1 MSKSIKL
8 MLGLGLAVVLS
19 AGSCS
24 HNAPQEEIVLVDP
37 APIVVEP
44 VFTGKYK

>member
-8 MLGLGLAVVLS
+8 VLGLGLVAIVS
-19 AGSCS
+19 ACG
-24 HNAPQEEIVLVDP
+24 HHGGGQQEEIVLVDP

>member
-8 MLGLGLAVVLS
+8 VLGLGLALVLA

-24 HNAPQEEIVLVDP
+24 TDTPQEEIVLVDP